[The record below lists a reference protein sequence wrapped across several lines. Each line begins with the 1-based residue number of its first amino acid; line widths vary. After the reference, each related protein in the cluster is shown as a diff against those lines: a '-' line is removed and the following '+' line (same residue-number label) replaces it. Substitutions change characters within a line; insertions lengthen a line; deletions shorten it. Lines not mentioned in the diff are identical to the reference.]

1 MSAMQNTAVV
11 QPNRRK
17 SLKQWLRSMRGQQIL
32 VTLAEQPRRPPG
44 QSQKVRRVHHE

>member
-1 MSAMQNTAVV
+1 MSTMQNTAVV

-32 VTLAEQPRRPPG
+32 VTLVFLFVPDRK
-44 QSQKVRRVHHE
+44 SVV